1 MRAMMYLFLL
11 GGFAL
16 LVVGGGMLV
25 RGAAALARRL
35 NVSAVLVGMFIVG
48 FGTSA
53 PELMICIDAA
63 LAGQTSL
70 ALGNVIGSNIANVLL
85 VLGVCALVAPLYVAP
100 RTVYRDGLVMLVG
113 TVGFAGL
120 ALTGVIGLVEG
131 AVLLGLM
138 LVYSGYAAW
147 AERYGGDPAASVH
160 AHEAEVM
167 EDGPE
172 SLGASL
178 AFLGAGLAGVLIGA
192 ELVVDGAIDIAR
204 AFAVPEVLIG
214 LTVVALGTSLPELST
229 GIIAAMKRQHDVIIG
244 NVLGSNLF
252 NLFAIM
258 GATAM
263 VRPVEVPASVATTD
277 IWVMTGVMGLF
288 VVLLVTGWK
297 LSRPEGGLLLA
308 LYVGYM
314 AFLVV
319 GG

>member
-1 MRAMMYLFLL
+1 MMYLYLM
-11 GGFAL
+11 GGFVL

-35 NVSAVLVGMFIVG
+35 NISAVLVGMFIVG

-53 PELMICIDAA
+53 PELMIGIDAA

-85 VLGVCALVAPLYVAP
+85 VLGVCALVAPLHVAP

-113 TVGFAGL
+113 TLGFAVL
-120 ALTGVIGLVEG
+120 AMGGVIGLVEG
-131 AVLLGLM
+131 AGLIGLM
-138 LVYSGYAAW
+138 VIYAAYAAW
-147 AERYGGDPAASVH
+147 AERYGGDPAAAMHV
-160 AHEAEVM
+160 HEAEVIG
-167 EDGPE
+167 DGPE
-172 SLGASL
+172 SLAASL
-178 AFLGAGLAGVLIGA
+178 GFLGAGLAGVLVGA
-192 ELVVDGAIDIAR
+192 ELVVDGAVTIAR
-204 AFAVPEVLIG
+204 AFAVPEVVIG

-263 VRPVEVPASVATTD
+263 ISPVEVPASVAAVD
-277 IWVMTGVMGLF
+277 LWVMTGVMGLF

-297 LSRPEGGLLLA
+297 LSRPEGGVMLA
-308 LYVGYM
+308 LYIGYM
-314 AFLVV
+314 AFLVI

>member
-1 MRAMMYLFLL
+1 MMYLFLT
-11 GGFAL
+11 GGFVL

-25 RGAAALARRL
+25 RGAAALAHRL

-53 PELMICIDAA
+53 PELMICVDAA
-63 LAGQTSL
+63 LAGKTGL

-85 VLGVCALVAPLYVAP
+85 VLGVCALIAPLHVAP

-120 ALTGVIGLVEG
+120 AMTGAIGLVEG

-138 LVYSGYAAW
+138 ALYSGYAAW
-147 AERYGGDPAASVH
+147 AERYGGDPAADLH
-160 AHEAEVM
+160 AHEAEVIGH
-167 EDGPE
+167 GPE
-172 SLGASL
+172 SLTASL
-178 AFLGAGLAGVLIGA
+178 VFLGAGLAGVLGGA
-192 ELVVDGAIDIAR
+192 ELVVDGAVAIAR
-204 AFAVPEVLIG
+204 DHGVSEVVIG

-258 GATAM
+258 GTTAM
-263 VRPVEVPASVATTD
+263 VRPVEVPASVAAVD

-297 LSRPEGGLLLA
+297 LSRPEGGVMLA
-308 LYVGYM
+308 LYLGYM